1 MFGALAVA
9 STTFTSCK
17 DYDDDIK
24 DLQTQ
29 IDAISPAL
37 ESTKTA
43 LQQEISNLKSELQ
56 AKDAELATLIQQ
68 AKDAANSAAAD
79 AASNATAISQEIARA
94 LAAEAALEARIDAA
108 EKTLGELNTAI
119 SDLKSGKLDKSAF
132 DAELVNIYAAV
143 ESVRTDLGK
152 DIQKAYGELKGDI
165 TDLETALKK
174 GLDDERIARE
184 AVAKDLEEQVEA
196 LKKLDARVK
205 AIEGDY
211 LKAADKEALETK
223 IKDAQK
229 LLQDQID
236 KLQTAVGTN
245 TSDINTLKD
254 SVKDIYDKI
263 TEING
268 EIAVLNV
275 FVSGQLRS
283 LVFKPQ
289 VYYWGV
295 EAMKAANLKYVYI
308 TDPKWK
314 AADADTKE
322 AVGYDECKR
331 YAHTAGST
339 AKDLVAHYHMNPS
352 IADVPDDVTVLDDDK
367 TFEHEMFEGTR
378 TSAAKMSVKE
388 FKKSG
393 SELLVTYRFAD
404 PDAIKSVADNQMI
417 TVCAAEAHY
426 ATGSKDTVITSD
438 YAAVYKATIDQLVLS
453 HVARNGIVT
462 NTCDKDFGNDYDNL
476 HSTVNCTLTNKTDL
490 HLMPSVYEA
499 MKHAAQ
505 DEVKYNE
512 TLDLNKLV
520 ETHYFNGK
528 AHALMSATDL
538 KDYGLEYRFELTAS
552 YEGSNKTSE
561 AAHAAIK
568 DGILRPQ
575 YPQENGKSYS
585 WEAFDALNANLD
597 DVRSH
602 SVGRQPIVRVTLVD
616 VNNNN
621 RVLDYGY
628 IKVKITDK
636 TNVPGVDV
644 KVPNM
649 IVSYTGDPINYKS
662 ECVPAKFTLTTTWAR
677 IEYDVLR
684 ALGMTKD
691 EFDSNYD
698 RDGQLVISSNGDV
711 EQYVT
716 SSVSTA
722 NANVGTVQS
731 PKIGVVTDNY
741 DANSP
746 ETSTFTWTIS
756 PAEIEKALYGKA
768 SAQPF
773 TICVRYKSND
783 QYKYP
788 DVYLKLSTGAITIER
803 SSGIFLKADGSDR
816 IKEYWY
822 VNNGINESMHGTEEA
837 HAMVLSAD
845 DPNAG
850 SVCDVLDTRFSDLF
864 VGNKIAL
871 ASVTDITPTKDFA
884 DTKLLYDFVFSGT
897 NVGKTFKGIEEQT
910 TGDWKIVT
918 WTLGLSADKKT
929 LKATAKNGT
938 PCDYD
943 IAKIDGSYSNAT
955 AIKSQTISY
964 VHSTASESMLNYA
977 AHNKLADDV
986 LKAIVMLKVKTNV
999 CEHELDLTQKEF
1011 TMRFLRPI
1019 NAEGQNDELED
1030 AKDQEQILDVYDLVK
1045 LTDQRDYEFAT
1056 HANYWN
1062 YYNIKS
1068 IRVCGDVTKG
1078 TKNNQT
1084 SGILNP
1090 YIYTTMSPA
1099 GGNANKLEDKV
1110 KQSAVSNNVLL
1121 RYIDGGKNNYGQI
1134 IYENLSSTVQTFTVR
1149 IPLLVEYEWGYV
1161 VCYSDVT
1168 IKATTGNAKRK

>member
-79 AASNATAISQEIARA
+79 AAANADAISQEIVRA
-94 LAAEAALEARIDAA
+94 MAAEAALEASIDAA
-108 EKTLGELNTAI
+108 ETALTNVNNTIA
-119 SDLKSGKLDKSAF
+119 DLKSGKLDKSEFEAK
-132 DAELVNIYAAV
+132 LVEIYAAV

-152 DIQKAYGELKGDI
+152 EIKANYDE
-165 TDLETALKK
+165 LKK
-174 GLDDERIARE
+174 GLDDEAIARK
-184 AVAKDLEEQVEA
+184 AVADDLAEQVKA
-196 LKKLDARVK
+196 LEKLDARVK

-211 LKAADKEALETK
+211 LKAADKKALEDK
-223 IKDAQK
+223 IAAAQK

-236 KLQTAVGTN
+236 KLKTDVNTN
-245 TSDINTLKD
+245 TSDIATLKD

-263 TEING
+263 TEVNS

-308 TDPKWK
+308 TDTKWK

-322 AVGYDECKR
+322 AVGYSECAR
-331 YAHTAGST
+331 YTHTAGST

-367 TFEHEMFEGTR
+367 TFENTR

-393 SELLVTYRFAD
+393 SELLVTYKFAN
-404 PDAIKSVADNQMI
+404 PDAIKSVADDQMI
-417 TVCAAEAHY
+417 TVCAAQAHY
-426 ATGSKDTVITSD
+426 ATGSKDTTITSD
-438 YAAVYKATIDQLVLS
+438 YAAVYKATIDKLVLS
-453 HVARNGIVT
+453 HVARTGIVT
-462 NTCDKDFGNDYDNL
+462 NTCDKDFGNDYDNQ

-499 MKHAAQ
+499 MKHGAQ

-552 YEGSNKTSE
+552 YEGSNQTSE
-561 AAHAAIK
+561 AAHAGIK

-575 YPQENGKSYS
+575 YPQENGKAYS

-628 IKVKITDK
+628 IKVKIVDK

-662 ECVPAKFTLTTTWAR
+662 ECVPADFTFSTTWNVV
-677 IEYDVLR
+677 EYDILR
-684 ALGMTKD
+684 KLGMTKD
-691 EFDSNYD
+691 EFDSNYKNSG
-698 RDGQLVISSNGDV
+698 RLVVCTATGHV
-711 EQYVT
+711 EQYKNV
-716 SSVSTA
+716 SSS
-722 NANVGTVQS
+722 NANVGTHND
-731 PKIGVVTDNY
+731 PHIGIVNDKYNSG
-741 DANSP
+741 SP
-746 ETSTFTWTIS
+746 ETSTFGWVIKGE
-756 PAEIEKALYGKA
+756 EIEKALYGKA

-773 TICVRYKSND
+773 VVYARYESVD

-788 DVYLKLSTGAITIER
+788 DVYIQLSTGPITIER
-803 SSGIFLKADGSDR
+803 SSGTFLKADGSDR
-816 IKEYWY
+816 IREYWY
-822 VNNGINESMHGTEEA
+822 VNNGINESMRGFDEA
-837 HAMVLSAD
+837 HAMTLSPEDPDAGTVAD
-845 DPNAG
+845 
-850 SVCDVLDTRFSDLF
+850 VIDTDFGDLF
-864 VGNKIAL
+864 VNNAIVL
-871 ASVTDITPTKDFA
+871 ASVNDVTTTKDFST
-884 DTKLLYDFVFSGT
+884 TKRLYDFVFSPS
-897 NVGKTFKGIEEQT
+897 NEGKKFKGLEVNT
-910 TGDWKIVT
+910 ATAGWSIVE
-918 WTLGLSADKKT
+918 WTLGVKDGGKT
-929 LKATAKNGT
+929 LYAKAKGST
-938 PCDYD
+938 PCNYEV
-943 IAKIDGSYSNAT
+943 AKIDGSYCNGS
-955 AIKSQTISY
+955 IVGIQKVSY
-964 VHSTASESMLNYA
+964 VHSVASESMLNYA
-977 AHNKLADDV
+977 AHDKLADDV

-999 CEHELDLTQKEF
+999 CEHELDLTENEF

-1019 NAEGQNDELED
+1019 NAKGVSVNLQD
-1030 AKDQEQILDVYDLVK
+1030 AADSEQVIDIYDLVE
-1045 LTDQRDYEFAT
+1045 LTDLREYEFAT
-1056 HANYWN
+1056 HPTYWN
-1062 YYNIKS
+1062 YYNVNS
-1068 IRVCGDVTKG
+1068 IDICGRDTNTG
-1078 TKNNQT
+1078 RI
-1084 SGILNP
+1084 SGKV
-1090 YIYTTMSPA
+1090 YTTMNQTYSDF
-1099 GGNANKLEDKV
+1099 GGDKSKWV
-1110 KQSAVSNNVLL
+1110 TLGQVSEKVNLKYQS
-1121 RYIDGGKNNYGQI
+1121 GGKNGYGQI
-1134 IYENLSSTVQTFTVR
+1134 VYQNNSSTVQSFKIR
-1149 IPLLVEYEWGYV
+1149 IPLKVSYEWGF
-1161 VCYSDVT
+1161 VT
-1168 IKATTGNAKRK
+1168 TYADIDIKHTQSNAKPNK

>member
-79 AASNATAISQEIARA
+79 AAANADAISQEIVRA
-94 LAAEAALEARIDAA
+94 MAAEAALEASIDAA
-108 EKTLGELNTAI
+108 ETALTNVNNTIA
-119 SDLKSGKLDKSAF
+119 DLKSGKLDKSEFEAK
-132 DAELVNIYAAV
+132 LVEIYAAV

-152 DIQKAYGELKGDI
+152 EIKANYDE
-165 TDLETALKK
+165 LKK
-174 GLDDERIARE
+174 GLDDEAIARK
-184 AVAKDLEEQVEA
+184 AVADDLAEQVKA
-196 LKKLDARVK
+196 LEKLDARVK

-211 LKAADKEALETK
+211 LKAADKKALEDK
-223 IKDAQK
+223 IAAAQK
-229 LLQDQID
+229 LLQDQVD
-236 KLQTAVGTN
+236 KLKTDVSTN
-245 TSDINTLKD
+245 ASDIATLKD

-295 EAMKAANLKYVYI
+295 EAMRAANLKYVYI
-308 TDPKWK
+308 TDTKWK

-322 AVGYDECKR
+322 AVGYSECAR
-331 YAHTAGST
+331 YTHSAGST

-367 TFEHEMFEGTR
+367 TFENTR

-393 SELLVTYRFAD
+393 SELLVTYKFAD
-404 PDAIKSVADNQMI
+404 PDAIKSVADDQMI
-417 TVCAAEAHY
+417 TVCAAQAHY
-426 ATGSKDTVITSD
+426 ATGSKDTTITSD
-438 YAAVYKATIDQLVLS
+438 YAAVYKATIDKLVLS
-453 HVARNGIVT
+453 HVARTGIVT
-462 NTCDKDFGNDYDNL
+462 NTCDKDFGNDYDNQ

-499 MKHAAQ
+499 MKHGAQ

-552 YEGSNKTSE
+552 YEGSNQTSE
-561 AAHAAIK
+561 AAHAGIK

-575 YPQENGKSYS
+575 YPQENGKAYS

-628 IKVKITDK
+628 IKVKIIDK

-662 ECVPAKFTLTTTWAR
+662 QCKITPNYTLTTTWAR

-684 ALGMTKD
+684 ALGMTKE
-691 EFDSNYD
+691 EFDRNYD
-698 RDGQLVISSNGDV
+698 RNGKLVVDANLDV

-716 SSVSTA
+716 STVSTA
-722 NANVGTVQS
+722 NANLGTVQS
-731 PKIGVVTDNY
+731 PKIGVVRDNY
-741 DANSP
+741 NANSP
-746 ETSTFTWTIS
+746 ETSTFTW
-756 PAEIEKALYGKA
+756 EITSEEIVKALYGKT

-803 SSGIFLKADGSDR
+803 SSGTFLKADGSDR
-816 IKEYWY
+816 IKQYWY
-822 VNNGINESMHGTEEA
+822 VNNGVNESMHGTEEV
-837 HAMVLSAD
+837 HTMVLSAE
-845 DPNAG
+845 DPHAG
-850 SVCDVLDTRFSDLF
+850 NVCDVLDSRFADLF
-864 VGNKIAL
+864 VGGTISL
-871 ASVTDITPTKDFA
+871 ASVTDITPDKDFA
-884 DTKLLYDFVFSGT
+884 FAKRLYNFVFST
-897 NVGKTFKGIEEQT
+897 NNKGKTFKGIEENKVN
-910 TGDWKIVT
+910 GDWKIVT
-918 WTLGLSADKKT
+918 WTLGVSADQKT
-929 LKATAKNGT
+929 LKAIAKDGT

-943 IAKIDGSYSNAT
+943 IAVINGSYCNAQ
-955 AIKSQTISY
+955 AIQDQELSY
-964 VHSTASESMLNYA
+964 VHSVASESMLNYVG
-977 AHNKLADDV
+977 HDKLADDV

-999 CEHELDLTQKEF
+999 CEHELDLTENEF

-1019 NAEGQNDELED
+1019 NAEPVDPYQLTD
-1030 AKDQEQILDVYDLVK
+1030 AADSKQIIDIFDLVK
-1045 LTDQRDYEFAT
+1045 LTDQRDYDFES
-1056 HANYWN
+1056 HPNYWN

-1068 IRVCGDVTKG
+1068 IRVCGDIVKG
-1078 TKNNQT
+1078 TEGDKL
-1084 SGILNP
+1084 GRLND
-1090 YIYTTMSPA
+1090 YVYTTMSSID
-1099 GGNANKLEDKV
+1099 GKEHDIWENVKL
-1110 KQSAVSNNVLL
+1110 SSVSPNVIF
-1121 RYIDGGKNNYGQI
+1121 RYIDGGNKNYGRI
-1134 IYENLSSTVQTFTVR
+1134 LYENNSQTVQSFKIR

-1161 VCYSDVT
+1161 VQYAIINIS
-1168 IKATTGNAKRK
+1168 ATQGNAKRK